1 MEKVKINGFVLVFV
15 WCAVLASSL
24 GVVYTTHS
32 TRQAT
37 QTLES
42 LRNEATALQ
51 VEAGQFLLER
61 STLSTYAR
69 IEQLASNE
77 LEMKVPKSS
86 QIMLVK
92 P

>member
-1 MEKVKINGFVLVFV
+1 MQIVRAHGFALAFL
-15 WCAVLASSL
+15 WCAVLATSL

-61 STLSTYAR
+61 SSLSTYAR
-69 IEQLASNE
+69 IEQLASSE
-77 LEMKVPKSS
+77 LEMKVPQSS